1 MGFLSPIRT
10 VLLFIA
16 IACLSVVAV
25 PRLSVDLLPKDHSTQ
40 FIVAFS
46 VTNATPDVVEQQAT
60 SLLEGVLAQL
70 SQLKSINSVSN
81 YNEGRIT
88 LLFDRKVDM
97 EFKQF
102 EVNALIRQV
111 YPSLPPGVSYPEVQR
126 SGGGENAAIRQSPL
140 LVYTIEGPAAAF
152 QIKKIAEETFRKAL
166 AEVKGLR
173 EVQISGTEDIQLRI
187 NFYPE
192 RLQAY
197 GISPQQIESTL
208 QEHFATTYPG
218 AVRTK
223 QGEEYF
229 LALKGRPYVVGLSS
243 GRPPRVAPTEIESIH
258 LQEKNGTS
266 ILLKALAEVYLEEQ
280 EPQQFFR
287 INGKNSVNLSLFS
300 RSTENSIVLAQTLK
314 SLVPQIARRLPT
326 GYRARLDY
334 DNTEYLAK
342 ELQKTQRRT
351 ALSMAILSLFVL
363 LAYRNW
369 RHLLILL
376 SALLINLA
384 LTILA
389 VWVLSVEIHLYTL
402 AGLAIAFGI
411 MIDNAIVMLDY
422 YRQNHQR
429 GVIIPLLG
437 ATLTT
442 AAALLLVF
450 LLPAEDRQNLSDF
463 CLVICLALGTSLV
476 TAFGFIPGMV
486 ELVGAPLAGAQSHS
500 NLEEKGLFQAQDSAG
515 TEEPPTPK
523 GEYSGVKRKVFFF
536 FNKRIASKLPEN
548 VLPFRGRG
556 FFNSATSRAKN
567 KPHSATRKRRRNVA
581 FFRGYY
587 RLIEFCAR
595 YRTAFLILWVLAFG
609 LPVFLLP
616 SKWEGQEW
624 YNQTIGSDTYQEDI
638 RPWVDQLLGGALR
651 LFVRDVYERYSY
663 RDPERTRLYISAEL
677 PNGNTPAQ
685 MNYLLER
692 MEDYLAGVKGLEK
705 YVTNVY
711 SGEYGDIEITFEK
724 AYETAALPFQLKSRL
739 VARSLDWSGVQWSI
753 YGVGQG
759 FSNASGEGTPSF
771 RVKLLGYNYDE
782 LERQALRLKT
792 LLEQHPRVQ
801 KVNID
806 ALLSWEE
813 KATYAYHLK
822 LDAARL
828 AQAGA
833 LRSEL
838 SNALQE
844 QTLPA
849 NPGFEVPLNI
859 NNTDE
864 AAPLNVQLIPVLLS
878 AQSAVNF
885 STYELLRSPLS
896 LDSTRRLRLQN
907 LAELSW
913 EKGSSS
919 IHREDR
925 RYVRLL
931 GFDYVGSPSFGI
943 KHLDEQLEV
952 LRPGLPAGYEAK
964 VETYRWDTA
973 KTTRQYGLILLL
985 LLSNY
990 IICAVLFESLR
1001 LPLAVVLVIPLSLIG
1016 LFLTFAWGD
1025 FYFDQGGY
1033 AAIVLLGGM
1042 VVNAAIF
1049 IISDYRQMA
1058 TRMRH
1063 ANRTLLKATVRRA
1076 RTILLTVVSTI
1087 CGLIPFMLEGDT
1099 EVFWFALA
1107 IGSAGGLL
1115 FSLLVVFWVLPVML
1129 WKRVEKLKS

>member
-1 MGFLSPIRT
+1 MGSLSPIRT

-16 IACLSVVAV
+16 VACLSVVAV

-40 FIVAFS
+40 FIVSFS
-46 VTNATPDVVEQQAT
+46 VANATPDVVEQQAT

-70 SQLKSINSVSN
+70 SQLKSINSVSS

-97 EFKQF
+97 ELKQF

-111 YPSLPPGVSYPEVQR
+111 FPSLPPGVSYPEVQR

-192 RLQAY
+192 RLRAY

-229 LALKGRPYVVGLSS
+229 LALKGRPYVVVPPS

-258 LQEKNGTS
+258 LQGKNGTS
-266 ILLKALAEVYLEEQ
+266 IPLKALAEVYLEEQ

-314 SLVPQIARRLPT
+314 SLVPQIAQRLPT

-334 DNTEYLAK
+334 DNTEYLAN

-463 CLVICLALGTSLV
+463 CIVICLALGTSLV

-500 NLEEKGLFQAQDSAG
+500 NLGGKGLLQAQDAAG
-515 TEEPPTPK
+515 TEQP
-523 GEYSGVKRKVFFF
+523 
-536 FNKRIASKLPEN
+536 
-548 VLPFRGRG
+548 RGGWR
-556 FFNSATSRAKN
+556 SATSRAKN
-567 KPHSATRKRRRNVA
+567 EPHSATRKGRRNVA

-595 YRTAFLILWVLAFG
+595 YRTAFLTLWLLAFG

-663 RDPERTRLYISAEL
+663 RDPERTRLYVSAEL
-677 PNGNTPAQ
+677 PSGNTPAQ

-711 SGEYGDIEITFEK
+711 SGEYGEIEITFEK
-724 AYETAALPFQLKSRL
+724 AYEKAALPFQLKSRL
-739 VARSLDWSGVQWSI
+739 VALSLDWSGVQWSV

-838 SNALQE
+838 TNALRE

-849 NPGFEVPLNI
+849 NPGFEIPLNI
-859 NNTDE
+859 RSTDE
-864 AAPLNVQLIPVLLS
+864 AAPLSVQLVPVLLS
-878 AQSAVNF
+878 AQHAVNF
-885 STYELLRSPLS
+885 STYELLRSSLS

-925 RYVRLL
+925 RYVRALS
-931 GFDYVGSPSFGI
+931 FDYVGSPSFGI
-943 KHLDEQLEV
+943 KHLNEQLEV
-952 LRPGLPAGYEAK
+952 LRPSLPAGYEAK
-964 VETYRWDTA
+964 VEAYRWDTA

-1129 WKRVEKLKS
+1129 WKRVKKLKG

>member
-40 FIVAFS
+40 FIVSFS
-46 VTNATPDVVEQQAT
+46 VANATPDVVEQQAT

-70 SQLKSINSVSN
+70 TQLKSINSVSS

-97 EFKQF
+97 EFMQF

-152 QIKKIAEETFRKAL
+152 QIKKIADETFRKAL

-192 RLQAY
+192 RLRAY

-229 LALKGRPYVVGLSS
+229 LALKGRS
-243 GRPPRVAPTEIESIH
+243 RRAAPTEIESIH
-258 LQEKNGTS
+258 LQGKNGTS

-314 SLVPQIARRLPT
+314 SLVPQIAQRLPT

-500 NLEEKGLFQAQDSAG
+500 NPGGKGLLQAQDAAG
-515 TEEPPTPK
+515 TEEP
-523 GEYSGVKRKVFFF
+523 
-536 FNKRIASKLPEN
+536 
-548 VLPFRGRG
+548 RG
-556 FFNSATSRAKN
+556 FWRSATSRAKN
-567 KPHSATRKRRRNVA
+567 EPHSATRKGRCNVA
-581 FFRGYY
+581 LFRGYY

-595 YRTAFLILWVLAFG
+595 FRTAFLILWLLAFG

-616 SKWEGQEW
+616 SKWEGLEW

-711 SGEYGDIEITFEK
+711 SGEYGEIEITFEK
-724 AYETAALPFQLKSRL
+724 AYEKAALPFQLKSRL
-739 VARSLDWSGVQWSI
+739 VALSLDWSGVQWSV

-813 KATYAYHLK
+813 KATYAYQLK

-838 SNALQE
+838 TNALRE

-849 NPGFEVPLNI
+849 NPGFEIPLNI
-859 NNTDE
+859 RSTDE
-864 AAPLNVQLIPVLLS
+864 AAPLSVQLVPVLLS
-878 AQSAVNF
+878 AQHAVNF
-885 STYELLRSPLS
+885 STYELLRSSLS

-925 RYVRLL
+925 RYVRALS
-931 GFDYVGSPSFGI
+931 FDYVGSPSFGI
-943 KHLDEQLEV
+943 KHLNEQLEV
-952 LRPGLPAGYEAK
+952 LRPSLPAGYEAK
-964 VETYRWDTA
+964 VEAYRWDTA

-1129 WKRVEKLKS
+1129 WKRVKKLKG